1 MNGEVS
7 DFLDQLRNQVSP
19 YCENVKQNIWRL
31 TNRVILHT
39 PAIRITQ
46 PAETFA
52 TRETNIFAPPIVRR
66 NAHFYENQRKK
77 EKEERER
84 KYDARYV
91 RASAGRALGTC
102 NSYSLTLSRE
112 RVQEKRR
119 NIFSDYSV
127 ETSQIS
133 FSRP

>member
-52 TRETNIFAPPIVRR
+52 TRETNIFAPPSCDVTRTFMRIRERR
-66 NAHFYENQRKK
+66 RRKK
-77 EKEERER
+77 ER
-84 KYDARYV
+84 KHDARYM